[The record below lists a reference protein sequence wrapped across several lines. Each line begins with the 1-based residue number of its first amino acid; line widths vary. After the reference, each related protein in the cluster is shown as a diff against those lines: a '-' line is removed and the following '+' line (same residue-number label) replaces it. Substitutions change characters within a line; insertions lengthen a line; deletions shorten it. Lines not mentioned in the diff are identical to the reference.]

1 MAVRTVLLDDRVPVE
16 LVAEISEKLAYVSD
30 QVRSAQL
37 SDDGAR
43 VDVVIDDPAAFA
55 AADAQLR
62 AMVSGLVRGYREVAK
77 EVVWRHP
84 AEPRHRAPIWDELL
98 ALGAIAS
105 SGPGCVAL
113 LGDACRVAAALDRRF
128 AALGRD
134 VFGAVD
140 HQYPVLLARETLE
153 RCDYFASFP
162 HHVTFAPHLR
172 ESMTA
177 ISDVANA
184 SREDRAGVVLSA
196 LSPPTH
202 LLSPAVCYHTYAWL
216 ADRTIDAPVTV
227 TALGR
232 CFRWESTNFAT
243 CERLWDFSLRE
254 IMFVGS
260 AEWVQRRRSEAMTQV
275 QAIVEQLRLDAWI
288 ETANDPFFVTRFASK
303 RYHQL
308 LTQAKFE
315 LRLSLPYSGTSLAA
329 ASFNVHQEFFGR
341 SFAVRT
347 PEGGFAST
355 GCVGFGLERW
365 VWVLFAQHGPR
376 IAGWPGE
383 VRDALAL

>member
-1 MAVRTVLLDDRVPVE
+1 MLIGGVLLFFD
-16 LVAEISEKLAYVSD
+16 LFLAWQS
-30 QVRSAQL
+30 
-37 SDDGAR
+37 
-43 VDVVIDDPAAFA
+43 ID
-55 AADAQLR
+55 
-62 AMVSGLVRGYREVAK
+62 
-77 EVVWRHP
+77 
-84 AEPRHRAPIWDELL
+84 
-98 ALGAIAS
+98 LG
-105 SGPGCVAL
+105 P
-113 LGDACRVAAALDRRF
+113 LGDYSRKGWYGAAGASLYEPTDPVRILDTRDGTNGGPSTPL
-128 AALGRD
+128 AAGTPLDLKVTGGPRSVPD
-134 VFGAVD
+134 SATAVI
-140 HQYPVLLARETLE
+140 L
-153 RCDYFASFP
+153 
-162 HHVTFAPHLR
+162 
-172 ESMTA
+172 
-177 ISDVANA
+177 
-184 SREDRAGVVLSA
+184 
-196 LSPPTH
+196 
-202 LLSPAVCYHTYAWL
+202 
-216 ADRTIDAPVTV
+216 TV